1 MPARLSEYAPENTFN
16 NGLEIPVNLFEMTER
31 FQDDC
36 RAIAKELDEIVKP
49 LTVEYEQQRKNI
61 GHGYGISNEMIHIS
75 KKGIKA
81 LRRFDCIVLETCI
94 KEFKQLWNQLQN
106 LKMPG
111 FKAWE
116 FDANAA
122 QEIAEFQ
129 FVCVFY
135 PLLVDHDLGF
145 PVVSYYEFNEQT
157 QEKWSIPSQAWLAG
171 LGDTTG
177 EIGKLLYRFM
187 ATLEGNDKKYLVAV
201 KNLRQRFLYICE
213 IIYSILEQ
221 FETAYG
227 MVINNSH
234 YAGFRNT
241 FRGLLQQVEWIQAQ
255 EMQKLV
261 EDRCR
266 LALIEHQENFITRII
281 GFLDEKFS
289 IFSRKIFMRTS

>member
-1 MPARLSEYAPENTFN
+1 MTAT
-16 NGLEIPVNLFEMTER
+16 LFEFTEKFR
-31 FQDDC
+31 EDC
-36 RAIAKELDEIVKP
+36 RTIAQELQEITRP
-49 LTVEYEQQRKNI
+49 LTRDFEQQRKNI
-61 GHGYGISNEMIHIS
+61 GHGYGISGEMIHIS
-75 KKGIKA
+75 KEGIRA
-81 LRRFDCIVLETCI
+81 LRRFDCAALEACI
-94 KEFKQLWNQLQN
+94 IKFKKLWIDLQN

-122 QEIAEFQ
+122 QEVAEFQ

-135 PLLVDHDLGF
+135 PLLIDNNLGF
-145 PVVSYYEFNEQT
+145 PIVSYYEYNEET
-157 QEKWSIPSQAWLAG
+157 QEEWSISPQAWLAG
-171 LGDTTG
+171 LGDTVG
-177 EIGKLLYRFM
+177 EVGKLLYRFM
-187 ATLEGNDKKYLVAV
+187 VTLEFTDKRYLIAV
-201 KNLRQRFLYICE
+201 KNLRKRFLYICE

-266 LALIEHQENFITRII
+266 LVLIEHQENFITRII

-289 IFSRKIFMRTS
+289 FFSRKIFARIS